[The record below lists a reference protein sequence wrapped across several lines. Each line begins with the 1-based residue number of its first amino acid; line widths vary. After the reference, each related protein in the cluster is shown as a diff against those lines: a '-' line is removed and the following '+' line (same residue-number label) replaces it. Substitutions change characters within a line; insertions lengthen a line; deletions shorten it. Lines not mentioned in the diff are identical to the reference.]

1 MSMASKRGTPRGSVG
16 KDMATKKA
24 RKDMAPEPIRIEE
37 TWGHIV
43 PSPDRDDED
52 QATLTLVHV
61 RSIHICTDTHKHTH
75 THAAHDTPT
84 PTMRVRGANIG
95 PHPYRIRLIARGGA
109 MCTMHRSSSIIGSG
123 CTMSLVSIGRVSLA
137 VPNTSRPSRIA
148 IHIITWQHTP

>member
-1 MSMASKRGTPRGSVG
+1 MASKRGTPRGSVG

-24 RKDMAPEPIRIEE
+24 RKDMAPKPIQVEE
-37 TWGHIV
+37 TWDHTL
-43 PSPDRDDED
+43 PLPDGDNMS

-84 PTMRVRGANIG
+84 PTMRVRGDNNG

-123 CTMSLVSIGRVSLA
+123 CTMSLVSFGRVSLA
-137 VPNTSRPSRIA
+137 VPNTTPPSRRA
-148 IHIITWQHTP
+148 IHIIT